1 MGGRFGCSC
10 EAGAATFMRSEA
22 IRPGDVI
29 AGKYRVRTILGRSRG
44 FLVEAFHT
52 EFDQRVVI
60 RVLSPA
66 LCDEK
71 EIERF
76 RREARTLAKLESE
89 HVARIIDVGTTPDGA
104 FYLVRQHLE
113 GVDFATHL
121 KQAGRLP
128 LQQAV
133 LFILQVSEVL
143 AQTHVHNI
151 ILRELQPSHLFLA
164 QRMGGAP
171 ILKVIDFGTAKL
183 MREAAAPTA
192 GSEATATAMFGMSP
206 FSSPELVRK
215 AKNVDARTDV
225 WSLGAIL
232 YQMLAGRPPFD
243 GEMAML
249 MLQIMKENPPPLTSL
264 RPDLPP
270 EMDNIIGWS
279 LAKDVDGRFANVH
292 AFAHALTPYA
302 SPEGQVLIQRIGEIT
317 LAAKQQKQRPAYSAP
332 PPPMPAAAPPPA
344 AGRAQALANVDVDDD
359 APTYIEALEEESTG
373 VNAAPAPPKNSNDSP
388 LERTMFM
395 GADYVAPSPGPPG
408 PRPSAGGSPGA
419 PAKQSPIFGGVAGAP
434 QQPTVPQPSPSL
446 LGPPLQLEGGGR
458 RQASPSWNDLGG
470 AAAAAGVAGAAGAA
484 GARPATP
491 ATPAMAATNVSS
503 TAMSGSSDVAWPPKK
518 SGNRNTI
525 LLAVAGTAIG
535 LSLLTGVIVFFS
547 GGGSQTPEAASSE
560 TPMSIPPPSSVAA
573 TPTDT
578 GATPAPPQPSEPA
591 TPPPSTPSEPAA
603 PSQPSSVAG
612 GQQPSQPTIPS
623 PVQGGSQ
630 PKPPTT
636 SPPSSPTIPSPK
648 PTSAPTS
655 APTSPPAGGD
665 GMGTLVAVAVGG
677 SCTFSV
683 NGASKGSGATIK
695 VQLKAGTYSV
705 SCKPVT
711 GATKSRSV
719 TVSSGQTAMAMFKL

>member
-1 MGGRFGCSC
+1 
-10 EAGAATFMRSEA
+10 MRSEA

-29 AGKYRVRTILGRSRG
+29 AGKYRVRTILSRSRG

-89 HVARIIDVGTTPDGA
+89 HVARIIDVGTLPDGA
-104 FYLVRQHLE
+104 FYLVRQYLE
-113 GVDFATHL
+113 GVDFAAHL

-133 LFILQVSEVL
+133 LFILQVGEVL

-192 GSEATATAMFGMSP
+192 GGEMTATAMFGMSP
-206 FSSPELVRK
+206 YSSPELVRK

-232 YQMLAGRPPFD
+232 YQMLAGRPPFE

-249 MLQIMKENPPPLTSL
+249 MLQIMKEDPPPLTSL
-264 RPDLPP
+264 RPDLPH
-270 EMDNIIGWS
+270 ELNNIIGWS

-317 LAAKQQKQRPAYSAP
+317 NAAKQQKQQRPAYSAP
-332 PPPMPAAAPPPA
+332 PPPAAASPRPA
-344 AGRAQALANVDVDDD
+344 AGRGAPAQHVDVDDD
-359 APTYIEALEEESTG
+359 APTYVEALAEETTG
-373 VNAAPAPPKNSNDSP
+373 VNPPPAGAAKNDSP

-395 GADYVAPSPGPPG
+395 GSDYVAPSPGPPG
-408 PRPSAGGSPGA
+408 PRPSAGGLP
-419 PAKQSPIFGGVAGAP
+419 GAP
-434 QQPTVPQPSPSL
+434 QQQQQPQGPMFGGAAAGMQKQASVPPGQPSL
-446 LGPPLQLEGGGR
+446 LGPPLQLEGGR
-458 RQASPSWNDLGG
+458 RQQMPSWSD
-470 AAAAAGVAGAAGAA
+470 AAGAGGPAGAAGAA
-484 GARPATP
+484 GPRPGIP
-491 ATPAMAATNVSS
+491 PTNVSS
-503 TAMSGSSDVAWPPKK
+503 TAMSGASDVAWPPKK
-518 SGNRNTI
+518 SGNRNA
-525 LLAVAGTAIG
+525 LLLGVAGAVIG
-535 LSLLTGVIVFFS
+535 VSLLVGILVFFS
-547 GGGSQTPEAASSE
+547 GGGSE
-560 TPMSIPPPSSVAA
+560 TPTAAA
-573 TPTDT
+573 TDSAIAVPAPPPTDT
-578 GATPAPPQPSEPA
+578 GAAP
-591 TPPPSTPSEPAA
+591 TPPPEQAMATPTGTPSEPAPPA
-603 PSQPSSVAG
+603 QPTAVAG
-612 GQQPSQPTIPS
+612 GQQPSQPQVPNTVPGTPS
-623 PVQGGSQ
+623 
-630 PKPPTT
+630 KPTST
-636 SPPSSPTIPSPK
+636 SPSGPTIPPPK
-648 PTSAPTS
+648 PTVTAAPTATAA
-655 APTSPPAGGD
+655 APSGD

-683 NGASKGSGATIK
+683 NGASKGSGATVK

-705 SCKPVT
+705 SCKPVS

>member
-1 MGGRFGCSC
+1 
-10 EAGAATFMRSEA
+10 MRSEA

-89 HVARIIDVGTTPDGA
+89 HVARIIDVGTLPDGA
-104 FYLVRQHLE
+104 FYLVRQYLE

-121 KQAGRLP
+121 KQVGRLP

-133 LFILQVSEVL
+133 LFILQVGEALS
-143 AQTHVHNI
+143 QTHVHNI

-164 QRMGGAP
+164 QRVGGAP

-183 MREAAAPTA
+183 MRDAAAPTA
-192 GSEATATAMFGMSP
+192 GGEMTATAMFGMSSY
-206 FSSPELVRK
+206 SSPELVRK

-249 MLQIMKENPPPLTSL
+249 MLQIMKEEPPPITSL

-270 EMDNIIGWS
+270 ELNNIIGWS

-317 LAAKQQKQRPAYSAP
+317 TAAKQQKQQRPAYSAP
-332 PPPMPAAAPPPA
+332 PPPAASPMPA
-344 AGRAQALANVDVDDD
+344 AGRGAAMHGEVDDE
-359 APTYIEALEEESTG
+359 APTYVEALSEETTG
-373 VNAAPAPPKNSNDSP
+373 VNPTPGNKNDSP

-395 GADYVAPSPGPPG
+395 GSDYVAPSPGPPG
-408 PRPSAGGSPGA
+408 MQRPSAGA
-419 PAKQSPIFGGVAGAP
+419 PPANASQQGQQSPMFGGAATGMPKQAS
-434 QQPTVPQPSPSL
+434 VPPGQPSL
-446 LGPPLQLEGGGR
+446 LGPPLQLEGPR
-458 RQASPSWNDLGG
+458 RQAQPSWSDLG
-470 AAAAAGVAGAAGAA
+470 GAAGAA
-484 GARPATP
+484 GAAMGAAGAGGPRPGAPGTP
-491 ATPAMAATNVSS
+491 GTNASS
-503 TAMSGSSDVAWPPKK
+503 TAMSGASDVAWPPKK
-518 SGNRNTI
+518 SRNTVLI
-525 LLAVAGTAIG
+525 AVAGGLIG
-535 LSLLTGVIVFFS
+535 LTLLVGIIVFFS
-547 GGGSQTPEAASSE
+547 GGGSDTPTAAS
-560 TPMSIPPPSSVAA
+560 TDTAIAVPPPTGAAAPTETGGAA
-573 TPTDT
+573 TP
-578 GATPAPPQPSEPA
+578 PEPPKQA
-591 TPPPSTPSEPAA
+591 AGTPPPSTPSEPAA
-603 PSQPSSVAG
+603 PAQPTAVAG
-612 GQQPSQPTIPS
+612 GQQPSQPSTPIIPR
-623 PVQGGSQ
+623 P
-630 PKPPTT
+630 T
-636 SPPSSPTIPSPK
+636 SPSSTQPSGPVIPSPK
-648 PTSAPTS
+648 ATATAAPT
-655 APTSPPAGGD
+655 ATATPPSGD
-665 GMGTLVAVAVGG
+665 AMGTLVAVAVGG
-677 SCTFSV
+677 SCAFSV

-705 SCKPVT
+705 SCKPVS